1 MQETM
6 IRLHHMAR
14 SRLFLVL
21 VAILGVGGGFLLIFT
36 DDEQSSCYRHE
47 QQTKI
52 HLTPEANESSWRSSI
67 SQANQPEQN
76 TFNLDQVH
84 LYTNI
89 GIPLEKA
96 CELGITVNGLWNGW
110 GMKSPVASMHPA
122 MLLWRFKNDQHY
134 VREFHSAG
142 FWHGSTLSN
151 VYAHPSQLT
160 NNPALKAGIDRTVTG
175 EHFELD
181 GGWYL
186 GKQPFMSQNNP
197 QWQNALLTRSK
208 QMIDAGSDVIVF
220 DEPFGNTIFASLP
233 MPQFPGFSEWDLQLL
248 ADALAQ
254 NFTPDELAAQFGLHQ
269 TPTVETLRQQF
280 AQADLSQLLYC
291 GCDENQRFYLA
302 QNAGSHA
309 ELSIDAETRLTDA
322 SPTER
327 LWRYF
332 RQLQLREN
340 FKIRKRLVEEM
351 QAYALRTRGRQIPIG
366 ANLAEL
372 EGYSVLTQQM
382 PVLYLAELFDFLAFE
397 MAYRPPIEERLA
409 REGKD
414 AFVLDAR
421 GKWIAWYKLG
431 EALVGPHRALAY
443 PSQELVDA
451 WLGPEKKI
459 NYLSHLLMEAYA
471 AQGGF
476 IIPFTGFDDTDENRL
491 KQHTQ
496 FVQQQIEFYQ
506 EVESVA
512 SIGVLY
518 AHSEESPPHH
528 WSYLGV
534 TQALYESGLP
544 FSVLFTSSTQA
555 GYPAPSLEKL
565 NRYEVLLLPI
575 TVSMAPQTA
584 DVIQRYAEQGG
595 TVLLFDRDH
604 PFDATW
610 EPGFHADGDGG
621 FLVITP
627 EQSMSIG
634 ERYYRAYDDATR
646 LQLVD
651 AVRTYL
657 AQSHPILW
665 AENHRAW
672 APLVYTQPEEQ
683 RVLMH
688 LLNYDYLPDSD
699 EFEPKHN
706 LTIRLDLSI
715 VDGLGEDT
723 KSQCM
728 AYAPQRVEP
737 MLLDCRQVGDQLEMT
752 VPALFQYELIV
763 IETI

>member
-1 MQETM
+1 MT
-6 IRLHHMAR
+6 RLHRMVR

-21 VAILGVGGGFLLIFT
+21 IVILGMGGGFLLIVA
-36 DDEQSSCYRHE
+36 DDEIPPCYPHE
-47 QQTKI
+47 QQTKS
-52 HLTPEANESSWRSSI
+52 HLLQESNDSSWRSSI
-67 SQANQPEQN
+67 YQANQPEQN

-122 MLLWRFKNDQHY
+122 MLLWRFKDDQHY

-142 FWHGSTLSN
+142 FGHGSTLSN
-151 VYAHPSQLT
+151 VYAHPSQLK
-160 NNPALKAGIDRTVTG
+160 NDPELKVGIDRTVTG
-175 EHFELD
+175 ERFELD

-197 QWQNALLTRSK
+197 QWQNALLARSK
-208 QMIDAGSDVIVF
+208 QMIDAGSDLIVF

-254 NFTPDELAAQFGLHQ
+254 NFTPDGLAAQFGLHQ

-280 AQADLSQLLYC
+280 AQADLSQLL
-291 GCDENQRFYLA
+291 DT
-302 QNAGSHA
+302 
-309 ELSIDAETRLTDA
+309 ETHPTDA

-327 LWRYF
+327 LWHYF

-340 FKIRKRLVEEM
+340 FKIRKHLVEET
-351 QAYALRTRGRQIPIG
+351 QAHALRTRGRQIPIG

-397 MAYRPPIEERLA
+397 MVYRPPIEERLA

-421 GKWIAWYKLG
+421 GKWISWYKLG

-476 IIPFTGFDDTDENRL
+476 IIPFAGFDDSDETIL

-496 FVQQQIEFYQ
+496 FVQQHAEFY
-506 EVESVA
+506 EDVEAVA

-534 TQALYESGLP
+534 TQALYESALP
-544 FSVLFTSSTQA
+544 FSVLYTSSTQA
-555 GYPAPSLEKL
+555 RYPAPSLEKL
-565 NRYEVLLLPI
+565 SRYEVLMLPI
-575 TVSMAPQTA
+575 TVAMAPQTA
-584 DVIQRYAEQGG
+584 DVIQHYAEQGG
-595 TVLLFDRDH
+595 TVLLFGTDH

-610 EPGFHADGDGG
+610 EPGFHAVGDGG
-621 FLVITP
+621 FLVLAP

-634 ERYYRAYDDATR
+634 ERYYRAYDDAIR
-646 LQLVD
+646 IQLAD
-651 AVRTYL
+651 AVRAYL
-657 AQSHPILW
+657 SQGHPIALPDSQ
-665 AENHRAW
+665 RAW

-683 RVLMH
+683 RILMH

-699 EFEPKHN
+699 EFQPKHN
-706 LTIRLDLSI
+706 LTIRLALSI
-715 VDGLGEDT
+715 FDGLGEGST
-723 KSQCM
+723 SQCM

-737 MLLDCRQVGDQLEMT
+737 MRLDCRQVGEQLEFT

-763 IETI
+763 IEPI